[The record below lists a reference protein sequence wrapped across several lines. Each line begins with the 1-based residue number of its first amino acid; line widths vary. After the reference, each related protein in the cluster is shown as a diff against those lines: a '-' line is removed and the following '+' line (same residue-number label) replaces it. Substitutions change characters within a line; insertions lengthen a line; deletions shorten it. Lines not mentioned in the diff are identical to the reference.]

1 MSVLNL
7 PDKTCAANHD
17 VRVVCAALTG
27 QRFRFSSERDLQDGI
42 EQTLNRLSIPNKRE
56 ARLTNE
62 ERVDFLVGRVAVE
75 VKTKGNRVSVMRQ
88 LSRYAEC
95 PDVDAIVLVTAK
107 QTLGCPSSIGGKPIT
122 VVRIW
127 SGAL

>member
-1 MSVLNL
+1 MSVSNL
-7 PDKTCAANHD
+7 PDQTCAADHD
-17 VRVVCAALTG
+17 VRRVCAALTSHI
-27 QRFRFSSERDLQDGI
+27 FRFSSERDLQDGI
-42 EQTLNRLSIPNKRE
+42 EQVLNRLSVANKRE

-62 ERVDFLVGRVAVE
+62 ERVDFLVNRVAVE

-127 SGAL
+127 SGAI

>member
-1 MSVLNL
+1 MSVANL
-7 PDKTCAANHD
+7 PPSTCPSSHD
-17 VRVVCAALTG
+17 VRLVCAALTG
-27 QRFRFSSERDLQDGI
+27 HSFRFSSERDLQDGI
-42 EQTLNRLSIPNKRE
+42 EQVLNRLSIANKRE

-75 VKTKGNRVSVMRQ
+75 VKTAGNRVSVMRQ
-88 LSRYAEC
+88 LSRYAQCE
-95 PDVDAIVLVTAK
+95 DVDAIVLVTAK
-107 QTLGCPSSIGGKPIT
+107 QTLGCPASIGGKPIT